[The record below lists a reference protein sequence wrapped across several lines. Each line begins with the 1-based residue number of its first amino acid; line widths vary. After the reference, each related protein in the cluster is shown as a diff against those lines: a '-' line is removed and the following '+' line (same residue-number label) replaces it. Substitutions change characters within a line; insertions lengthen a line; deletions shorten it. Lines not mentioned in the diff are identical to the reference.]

1 MAKYRVENEKR
12 RLKRKGLIM
21 LYIIRHG
28 KTDWNLRHKLQGKT
42 DIPLNE
48 EGVKMAKDAGERYK
62 DVHFDVCYVSPLT
75 RAQETAKLLLE
86 GRDIPIITDDR
97 LMEMG
102 FGIYE
107 GEEGVFNKPE
117 CPVRELFFNP
127 AGYKAVNG
135 AESIEELYER
145 TGDFLEKVA
154 YPQIKEGKDVL
165 IVGHGAMN
173 SAIICQVFNKP
184 VDKLWEVGIENCKL
198 IKLI

>member
-1 MAKYRVENEKR
+1 
-12 RLKRKGLIM
+12 M

-28 KTDWNLRHKLQGKT
+28 KTDWNLMHKLQGKT

-48 EGVKMAKDAGERYK
+48 AGRQMAAEAGERYK
-62 DVHFDVCYVSPLT
+62 DTHFDVCYCSPLV
-75 RAQETAKLLLE
+75 RARQTAELLLK
-86 GRDIPIITDDR
+86 GRDVPVIIDDR
-97 LMEMG
+97 LSEMG

-107 GEEGVFNKPE
+107 GEEEIFSKPE

-127 AGYKAVNG
+127 AGYEARDG
-135 AESIEELYER
+135 AESLEELFAR
-145 TGDFLEKVA
+145 TGSFLEEVA
-154 YPQIKEGKDVL
+154 YPQVKEGRDVL

-173 SAIICQVFNKP
+173 SAVICQVMGKP